1 MEENTNRKKPLTGK
15 RTESLFIK
23 FGTVFA
29 VFTIVILILGGLAT
43 YKLQE
48 MIYEQRIEE
57 TVTHLTQYLQVLIKA
72 DGDDFVQYQAYMLE
86 HGDEVLVPYDFDGNY
101 LSALEEY
108 ERLFSDQYPGKTLG
122 SDISFDELS
131 DEVKNAFAVYTHEY
145 WLYVFESATRV
156 FNVDYTYYVTTDD
169 KPNHMRY
176 IIDAVRDPK
185 TVDGKDYINLSA
197 EINEVPEELPVLWS
211 VWEAGE
217 SVAERDEVNNS
228 YGNEYSYYEPLYI
241 NGEKMGIIGV
251 DIPIASV
258 NAQILKNTMIL
269 ETTMALILIV
279 GVIITLTF
287 MEKNYIRRLE
297 TLVGHIR
304 KYTMTKDPKIAHV
317 IEYDSRNGDEISALS
332 KETAKMMLELDKYLK
347 HLSNANNELS
357 ETKRHADELQALAN
371 RDPLTGI
378 RNKSAY
384 EDEIRKLEWDVAGGA
399 DSFGIGIVDLNNL
412 KEINEKYGHDNG
424 NLAIRELCFIVC
436 NVFKHSPVF
445 RIGGDVFAIILK
457 NGDYGNVH
465 QLVDELNDTVK
476 KKLQDESLEPWKRIS
491 AAIGIALFDPKADFT
506 VGDVFKRAESNMYKK
521 KREMKAAESNKPDE
535 KDL

>member
-1 MEENTNRKKPLTGK
+1 MEEETKGKKPLAGK
-15 RTESLFIK
+15 RAESLFIK

-29 VFTIVILILGGLAT
+29 VFTIVVLILGGLVT

-48 MIYEQRIEE
+48 RIYEQRIEE

-72 DGDDFVQYQAYMLE
+72 DGEDFVQYQDYILE
-86 HGDEVLVPYDFDGNY
+86 HGEEVLVPYDFDGDY
-101 LSALEEY
+101 LPALEEY
-108 ERLFSDQYPGKTLG
+108 ERLFSDRYPGKTLG
-122 SDISFDELS
+122 TDITFDELS
-131 DEVKNAFAVYTHEY
+131 DDVKKAFAVYTHEY

-156 FNVDYTYYVTTDD
+156 FNVDYTYYVTADD
-169 KPNHMRY
+169 KPNHMRF
-176 IIDAVRDPK
+176 IIDGVRDAK
-185 TVDGKDYINLSA
+185 SVDGKDYIDLSA
-197 EINEVPEELPVLWS
+197 AINEVSEVLPVLWK

-217 SVAERDEVNNS
+217 SINEHDEIHNS

-241 NGEKMGIIGV
+241 NGTKMGIIAV

-258 NAQILKNTMIL
+258 NSNILKNTMIL
-269 ETTMALILIV
+269 EFTMALILIV
-279 GVIITLTF
+279 GVIITLKF

-304 KYTMTKDPKIAHV
+304 KYTQTKDPKIARV
-317 IEYDSRNGDEISALS
+317 IEYDSRSGDEISALS
-332 KETAKMMLELDKYLK
+332 HETAKMMLELDKYLK

-357 ETKRHADELQALAN
+357 ETRKHADELQALAN

-378 RNKSAY
+378 RNKNAY
-384 EDEIRKLEWDVAGGA
+384 EDELRKLEWDVAGGA
-399 DSFGIGIVDLNNL
+399 DSFGLGIVDLNNL

-424 NLAIRELCFIVC
+424 NLAIRELCFTVC

-465 QLVDELNDTVK
+465 QLIDELNDTVQK
-476 KKLQDESLEPWKRIS
+476 KSQDQSLEPWKRIS
-491 AAIGIALFDPKADFT
+491 AATGIALFDPKVDFT
-506 VGDVFKRAESNMYKK
+506 VADVFKRAESNMYKK
-521 KREMKAAESNKPDE
+521 KQEMKAAESNKPDE